1 MPYRGACGALCVLL
15 LVDATGTDAL
25 CVTARAPILQF
36 RAQSTSFG
44 ARTPA
49 AHAQFN
55 MPNPFGGGMD
65 ARAQQRLT
73 ELKRAD
79 EPLVEELR
87 GLSVLGV
94 LGGFFLLPVIGF
106 DPWLGMLLGW
116 QFAPLL
122 AVAEGSVGESCRKAG
137 WEANLRCKAI
147 KERAIKEWEVAD
159 SKWDI
164 RTRWTDFD
172 ARGKWKAFS
181 DKNDVPGRI
190 AALMSL
196 FIAKVW
202 VPLRRL
208 LVQLLEALEERGLVT
223 KARTLWTKTGIP
235 AWYARQVDAWR
246 ENQML
251 RMRMR
256 QVEARENGG
265 FSV

>member
-1 MPYRGACGALCVLL
+1 MPCRGACWTLCALL
-15 LVDATGTDAL
+15 LVDATGTDAFH
-25 CVTARAPILQF
+25 VAARAPALQF
-36 RAQSTSFG
+36 RARRTSFS

-49 AHAQFN
+49 ARSQFQ
-55 MPNPFGGGMD
+55 MPNPFDGMD
-65 ARAQQRLT
+65 ARAAQRLT

-147 KERAIKEWEVAD
+147 KQRAIKEWEAAD
-159 SKWDI
+159 SKWNL

-172 ARGKWKAFS
+172 ARGKWTAFS

-190 AALMSL
+190 AALTAL
-196 FIAKVW
+196 FVAKVW
-202 VPLRRL
+202 VPLKRL

-235 AWYARQVDAWR
+235 TWYAKQVDAWR
-246 ENQML
+246 DNQVL
-251 RMRMR
+251 RSRMR

-265 FSV
+265 FGV